1 VENSSLDGTTTT
13 TVTRAMSGMGSSSS
27 SSGSSSSVVWT
38 TGAVVGRVALAAAL
52 ATRMKSTGVRGN
64 GASRFSSSSSSSS
77 GVTVRAISDSEDS
90 RSASSSSSSSSSSS
104 NAWLYEDEKKLGS
117 SGGALDGVAGRS
129 GGGVSSSSSSSAAT
143 VDGSDA
149 ATRVRE
155 GSSRHERHA
164 GHYLSKP
171 YAVYRIDAKGQR
183 VPYKQIMTR
192 RQLLRDT
199 DLSPRD
205 LRRIDPTLGQTT
217 NTPAV
222 IVREDS
228 VLVNLGVRIIICAD
242 HALLLEPDT
251 MMSVNFLESWT
262 TRASA
267 APEGS
272 SSEGMEVLPFELTMV
287 EAALQETCAQL
298 ENRLEHCTRRY
309 RALERKLQTGIEKT
323 TFDELR
329 FMKQALVQLES
340 RASAVRDE
348 LLETLDDE
356 DDIERMT
363 LSSAATG
370 EAKEEE
376 QEEVENLLEYYV
388 QQTEAVHSATEALL
402 ENTRDLDESISVTLS
417 ARRLEVSKIELMLSI
432 ASFAAAI
439 GAVVTGI
446 FGMNLTSTFE
456 SSVAAFYLCTSL
468 LLSSCIGM
476 SAWLYRFCKKRNIL

>member
-1 VENSSLDGTTTT
+1 
-13 TVTRAMSGMGSSSS
+13 MSGMGSSSS
-27 SSGSSSSVVWT
+27 GASSGSAPVAWT
-38 TGAVVGRVALAAAL
+38 TSASVGRVALAAAL
-52 ATRMKSTGVRGN
+52 ATRMRKTSGN
-64 GASRFSSSSSSSS
+64 AAWKASSARVSSSV
-77 GVTVRAISDSEDS
+77 GVTVRAVSDSEDS
-90 RSASSSSSSSSSSS
+90 RSSSSSTTSSSSSSTTSSSSSPSS

-117 SGGALDGVAGRS
+117 PGGALDGVASRN
-129 GGGVSSSSSSSAAT
+129 GGGDSSATTTAA
-143 VDGSDA
+143 DGSDA

-262 TRASA
+262 SRSSA

-446 FGMNLTSTFE
+446 FGMNLTSTLE

-468 LLSSCIGM
+468 LLSFCIGM